1 MSNVMKKLCFMAV
14 ALIFVSAIV
23 FAFPLSFSAKAE
35 TSAKTIDMYL
45 IAGQSNA
52 AGQSYAT
59 NVSGTFDNVLYAG
72 ETNYYWSSGSAS
84 SRYMTYPYISVK
96 SGLGTDGSYIG
107 PEFGM
112 AKYLNG
118 LYNSD
123 NKALIFKSAAGGVSL
138 CNETPSDADAN
149 HGNWY
154 PDRTGT
160 SFKGGQY
167 RRFIQNFSSVVD
179 DLRANGYEPVVKA
192 FIWMQG
198 EADIW
203 GTNATRYT
211 SVFTEFCR
219 SMREDLGEKL
229 NKTNDEMLDMPY
241 IVGEISP
248 TGGYG
253 RSSYDRATNEAF
265 IRIQRGFPDVI
276 PNVKVVKSSAFDT
289 DIANNNVWHWSG
301 EDMVT
306 IGEMFARAAV
316 GDETYDIVSL
326 DKMENGSVVAAF
338 NEDRTAIEFTVTPN
352 RGYKLGTLKI
362 NGADVTAE
370 AADLKYSVNYQTG
383 DEFSVELK
391 CVALAKYDVS
401 YFYQKNLAYIDG
413 PDYVYEGEILSL
425 KITLRTD
432 ATVASVTLNGTE
444 MPYNSESGAYESA
457 VTDDCEVRI
466 TFNKVN
472 ADENQ
477 TASSDGEQ
485 TENDGE
491 KGKGCSGSDAVLVL
505 SILGAVAA
513 AAVILRK

>member
-1 MSNVMKKLCFMAV
+1 MRKILKRAIFAAALSGFVC
-14 ALIFVSAIV
+14 ALILSMS
-23 FAFPLSFSAKAE
+23 FAFFAKAE
-35 TSAKTIDMYL
+35 TTVKTIDMYL

-52 AGQSYAT
+52 AGESYAT

-72 ETNYYWSSGSAS
+72 ETNCSMSSGSAS

-96 SGLGTDGSYIG
+96 KGLGTNANCIG

-118 LYNSD
+118 IYTAD

-154 PDRTGT
+154 PDRTGNT
-160 SFKGGQY
+160 FKGGQY
-167 RRFIQNFSSVVD
+167 RRFIQNFFTVVN
-179 DLRANGYEPVVKA
+179 DLKTHGYEPVVKA
-192 FIWMQG
+192 FVWMQG

-219 SMREDLGEKL
+219 SMREDLGNIL
-229 NKTNDEMLDMPY
+229 TKTYEEMLDMPF

-253 RSSYDRATNEAF
+253 RSGYNRATNEAF
-265 IRIQRGFPDVI
+265 IEIQRGFPDVI

-289 DIANNNVWHWSG
+289 DIANDNVWHWSG

-316 GDETYDIVSL
+316 GDETYDIVSF
-326 DKMENGSVVAAF
+326 DKMKNGNVAAAF
-338 NEDRTAIEFTVTPN
+338 NADKTAIEFTITPN
-352 RGYKLGTLKI
+352 RGYKLGSLEV
-362 NGADVTAE
+362 NGTDVTSAVK
-370 AADLKYSVNYQTG
+370 DFKYSVPYRTG
-383 DEFSVELK
+383 DEFTVELN
-391 CVALAKYDVS
+391 CVALPRYDVN
-401 YFYQKNLAYIDG
+401 YYYQKNLASVDG
-413 PDYVYEGEILSL
+413 PDYVYEGEILSV

-432 ATVASVTLNGTE
+432 ATVSSVTLNGTE
-444 MPYNSESGAYESA
+444 MSYNAQTQAYEA
-457 VTDDCEVRI
+457 AATEDCEVRI
-466 TFNKVN
+466 TFNKAEESGN
-472 ADENQ
+472 QSESSENETQ
-477 TASSDGEQ
+477 DG
-485 TENDGE
+485 DG
-491 KGKGCSGSDAVLVL
+491 GSKGCSKSDAVLIA
-505 SILGAVAA
+505 SILGTLAA
-513 AAVILRK
+513 SVFLLRK